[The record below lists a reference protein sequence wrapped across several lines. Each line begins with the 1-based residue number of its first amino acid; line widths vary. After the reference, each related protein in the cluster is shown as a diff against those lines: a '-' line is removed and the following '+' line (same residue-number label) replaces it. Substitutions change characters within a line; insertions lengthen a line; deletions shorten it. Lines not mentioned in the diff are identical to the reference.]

1 MTGAAPPTIHAS
13 CVAVGDMG
21 LLIRGPSGSGK
32 SMLALRLI
40 LDAPRALPPA
50 ELVADDRVALAV
62 EGGILVARPPP
73 LLAGL
78 IELRGIGVRR
88 MPHRPHVAVRH
99 VVDLSA
105 PGMVRMAEPAE
116 LREQIQGIEIPR
128 TPIADLELAPLI
140 IACILRTQAYEN

>member
-13 CVAVGDMG
+13 CVAVGDVG

-50 ELVADDRVALAV
+50 ELVADDRVVLAV
-62 EGGILVARPPP
+62 EDGMLIARPPP

-88 MPHRPHVAVRH
+88 MEHRPSVAVRH
-99 VVDLSA
+99 VVDLAASE
-105 PGMVRMAEPAE
+105 MVRMPDPAE

-128 TPIADLELAPLI
+128 TPIFSLDLAPVV
-140 IACILRTQAYEN
+140 IACILKTRAYEN

>member
-1 MTGAAPPTIHAS
+1 MTAAAPPTIHAS
-13 CVAVGDMG
+13 CVAVGDVG

-32 SMLALRLI
+32 SMLALGLI

-50 ELVADDRVALAV
+50 ELVADDRVVVTAEAGCLM
-62 EGGILVARPPP
+62 ARPPP
-73 LLAGL
+73 QLAGL

-88 MPHRPHVAVRH
+88 LPHRASVAVRH
-99 VVDLSA
+99 VVDLAA
-105 PGMVRMAEPAE
+105 PEPVRMPEASE

-128 TPIADLELAPLI
+128 TPISNLALARLI